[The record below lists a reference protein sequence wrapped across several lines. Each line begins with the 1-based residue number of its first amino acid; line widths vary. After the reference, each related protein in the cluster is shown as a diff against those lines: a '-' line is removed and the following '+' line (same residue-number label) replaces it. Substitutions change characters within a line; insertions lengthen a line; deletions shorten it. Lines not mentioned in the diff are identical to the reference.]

1 MGDGAV
7 RVRLTTQGR
16 RTGRPHTVWLTAVSY
31 MGDYYFSRHRPDSDW
46 FLNALADP
54 SVLVHV
60 GGRAVEGVA
69 SRVDDPATVLMISS
83 IKYPGQA
90 RAAERRVAIRVE
102 WRPGSGPPA

>member
-1 MGDGAV
+1 MENGAI
-7 RVRLTTQGR
+7 RVRLTTRGR
-16 RTGRPHTVWLTAVSY
+16 RTGRPHTVWLTAVLY

-60 GGRAVEGVA
+60 EGRAVEGMA
-69 SRVDDPATVLMISS
+69 SRVDDPATVSTISS
-83 IKYPGQA
+83 IKYPGEA

-102 WRPGSGPPA
+102 RRPGNGKPA

>member
-1 MGDGAV
+1 MVDGAV
-7 RVRLTTQGR
+7 RVRLTTRGR

-60 GGRAVEGVA
+60 DGRAVEGIA
-69 SRVDDPATVLMISS
+69 SRVDDLATVSIISS
-83 IKYPGQA
+83 IKYPGEA

-102 WRPGSGPPA
+102 RRTVDGAPA

>member
-1 MGDGAV
+1 
-7 RVRLTTQGR
+7 
-16 RTGRPHTVWLTAVSY
+16 

-54 SVLVHV
+54 TVLVHV
-60 GGRAVEGVA
+60 DGRAVEGVA
-69 SRVDDPATVLMISS
+69 YRVDDPGTVSTISS

-102 WRPGSGPPA
+102 RRPGSETPV